1 MRFVPCLRSQI
12 IWNHPFKM
20 TISVESLLGIV
31 VAALDEGKG
40 RDVKIIDLRGKTT
53 IAEFFVIASGTSD
66 RHVRSLAGNVEAS
79 AKAHA
84 LQPFGLEGED
94 AGEWVVVDLGD
105 VVVHVMKPPVRE
117 FYQLEKLWAETFPV
131 AA

>member
-1 MRFVPCLRSQI
+1 MPMPI
-12 IWNHPFKM
+12 D
-20 TISVESLLGIV
+20 SLLEIV

-40 RDVKIIDLRGKTT
+40 RDVKIIDLRGKTA
-53 IAEFFVIASGTSD
+53 IADFFVIASGTSD

-84 LQPFGLEGED
+84 FQPFGLEGEES
-94 AGEWVVVDLGD
+94 GEWVVVDLGD

-117 FYQLEKLWAETFPV
+117 FYQLEKLWAEIFP
-131 AA
+131 AAA

>member
-1 MRFVPCLRSQI
+1 MLFVFLS
-12 IWNHPFKM
+12 KM
-20 TISVESLLGIV
+20 TV
-31 VAALDEGKG
+31 DEMADWVGG
-40 RDVKIIDLRGKTT
+40 YEMIIEETGKTA
-53 IAEFFVIASGTSD
+53 IADFFVIASGTSD

-117 FYQLEKLWAETFPV
+117 FYQLEKLWAETFS
-131 AA
+131 AAA